1 VGCPASSTIQSILS
15 SIWLTFVCTNE
26 GGLRRQEIPE

>member
-1 VGCPASSTIQSILS
+1 VGCPASSTVQSRHS
-15 SIWLTFVCTNE
+15 SIWLSFVWANQ